1 MLNHYD
7 CWVHI
12 DLIKLNRSYII
23 PRSIIMQENNE
34 IVNILYINYFR
45 LFAQA
50 GVKGEVNF

>member
-23 PRSIIMQENNE
+23 PGSIIMQENNE